1 MHLYEVGKLY
11 VEGIQHWQEGVEYNY
26 RNGSHELR
34 MFVNKPSV
42 ADIQIVREGG
52 LKFYLYKRD
61 SVIFFVYDFTAG
73 FVGGCAYSYHLV
85 PKDEQIL
92 PPEPASE
99 NECDL
104 LTIFLVDA
112 RTGILR
118 AMRTCT
124 FSPRFT
130 RALADAIREQ
140 AAKPFNQDYHNAIV
154 NDEYAR
160 RTPAKMIAISY
171 ISCRAGD

>member
-1 MHLYEVGKLY
+1 MHLYEVGKPY
-11 VEGIQHWQEGVEYNY
+11 VEGIQRWQEAVEYNY
-26 RNGSHELR
+26 RNGAHELR

-42 ADIQIVREGG
+42 SDIQIVREGG

-85 PKDEQIL
+85 PEAEQIL
-92 PPEPASE
+92 PPEKGE
-99 NECDL
+99 NDRDL

-118 AMRTCT
+118 ALRTCT

-130 RALADAIREQ
+130 RALAEAIRDQ
-140 AAKPFNQDYHNAIV
+140 AAKPFNPDYHNAIV

-160 RTPAKMIAISY
+160 RTPEKMIEISY